1 MAFPTFAAY
10 AASFGKVYNGD
21 EWSRRETIYN
31 QAIEEMT
38 AHNARFESGE
48 ETYTE
53 GVNRFTDMTLDE
65 FQQSVCGE
73 EAEEEELPLM
83 GDNSEDVEV
92 ASSQDWSGRTDIVN
106 PIKNQG
112 SCGSC
117 WAFGANAVLETEFAL
132 TTGTLHNLAEQQLVD
147 CDTYSS
153 GCNGGLSRYSFSGY
167 YKSHG
172 ACSTASYAYT
182 ARDGTCKDT
191 SCNVLIPSGVVTGYS
206 QISGTISALQTA
218 LMSRPLK
225 VSVYGDSV
233 WQGYN
238 SGIANPTQ
246 CYSGTNHAVMA
257 VGFDAGSYWKIRNSW
272 GQGWGEAGYIRLTQT
287 SSCSTGP
294 SSIFGR
300 TPIYPTLSAL
310 NVAV

>member
-1 MAFPTFAAY
+1 MGFQ
-10 AASFGKVYNGD
+10 S
-21 EWSRRETIYN
+21 
-31 QAIEEMT
+31 
-38 AHNARFESGE
+38 
-48 ETYTE
+48 TYTGE
-53 GVNRFTDMTLDE
+53 VDE
-65 FQQSVCGE
+65 S
-73 EAEEEELPLM
+73 EAPTQH
-83 GDNSEDVEV
+83 VEMPKLNTAV
-92 ASSQDWSGRTDIVN
+92 MAVDWSTRSDIVN
-106 PIKNQG
+106 PVKNQG

-117 WAFGANAVLETEFAL
+117 WAFGAMGSLEPSWAL
-132 TTGTLHNLAEQQLVD
+132 ATGTLHNLAEQQLVD

-153 GCNGGLSRYSFSGY
+153 GCSGGLSRYSFSGY

-191 SCNVLIPSGVVTGYS
+191 SCNVLIPSGVVMGYS
-206 QISGTISALQTA
+206 QISGTTSALQTA

-238 SGIANPTQ
+238 SGIANPTT

-310 NVAV
+310 NVVV